1 MNKQTIRDVDLR
13 RKRVLMRVDFNV
25 PLKDGAV
32 ADDTRIRAALPT
44 IQHLLSQSASVILCS
59 HFGRPKHGP
68 EPEFSL
74 RSVLPALSGLL
85 PGRMVHFAPD
95 CVGSAAA
102 NQVKAL
108 AAGEVLL
115 LENTRFHAGE
125 EKNDAGFAAQLAA
138 HAQL

>member
-74 RSVLPALSGLL
+74 QSVLPALSGLL

-95 CVGSAAA
+95 CVGT
-102 NQVKAL
+102 
-108 AAGEVLL
+108 AAGVWTLL
-115 LENTRFHAGE
+115 ATDHYFDYQGPGYFSISDYDQTSGVPEPTYGNTDR
-125 EKNDAGFAAQLAA
+125 
-138 HAQL
+138 